1 MSEAIQAELV
11 KVLPGAVL
19 GLLPIKLTTLFDW
32 QEKRDAVQKR
42 NQVIHIAHTRVI
54 FLNDFIKAQEGCVP
68 EQLGKIKQE
77 VSSELSQLKQE
88 LAKSLAIQEQRKEVI
103 TAMRARI
110 GFLQTCV

>member
-11 KVLPGAVL
+11 KVLPGADL

-77 VSSELSQLKQE
+77 VSSELNQLKQE